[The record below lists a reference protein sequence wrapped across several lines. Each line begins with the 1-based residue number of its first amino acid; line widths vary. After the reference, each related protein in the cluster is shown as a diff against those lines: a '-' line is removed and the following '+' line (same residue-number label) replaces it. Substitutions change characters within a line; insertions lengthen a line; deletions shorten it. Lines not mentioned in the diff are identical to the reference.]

1 MKWSPFLITCFPSM
15 TYLHIHQLD
24 PSLPFVNFFFPT
36 IPTFIHSKYFQ
47 VQLLLW
53 TTVNM
58 NYKYSNTS
66 KYSDKYVSPT

>member
-1 MKWSPFLITCFPSM
+1 M

-36 IPTFIHSKYFQ
+36 IPTFIHSNYFH

-53 TTVNM
+53 TRVNM